1 MCIVEMSKIVFII
14 IIVIKL
20 LFFMICC
27 SMLNMCIINKVI
39 LYKFL
44 FLNKFLYVL
53 EIFVNWKSYYDI
65 ERM

>member
-1 MCIVEMSKIVFII
+1 MD
-14 IIVIKL
+14 L
-20 LFFMICC
+20 
-27 SMLNMCIINKVI
+27 CIINEVI